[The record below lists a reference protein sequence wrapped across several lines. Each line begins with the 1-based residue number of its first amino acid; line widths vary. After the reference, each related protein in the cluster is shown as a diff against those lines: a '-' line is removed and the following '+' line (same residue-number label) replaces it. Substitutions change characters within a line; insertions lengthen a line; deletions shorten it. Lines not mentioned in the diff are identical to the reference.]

1 MKNSLRQ
8 DLLKKYSEEEIKRWF
23 DPLQLTFS
31 QSPNTVSVRF
41 PHTFFAQWFTDE
53 IKSEFE
59 EALVA
64 FIDGEFTVDYAV
76 GNLKTHKQET
86 VVKTISKPR
95 IKSENPFGQQFTFDE
110 FLVNRKNFF
119 PLASARE
126 VAREDRVVYNPFVIC
141 GENGSG
147 KTHLLRAI
155 ANELTKKNS
164 SLKIIAVS
172 VDELTN
178 IYKVQFGNDVF
189 KARNYIF
196 EHDALFVDDLAK
208 LRRDPQLQQELVV
221 LFNHFYD
228 NKKQMVFCGEGKVSA
243 YEFLHPALKSRLEW
257 GLIVSV
263 KKPDLPIRVEFIQA
277 NCQKRSMPLSRE
289 QILTLAQK
297 FEDFR
302 YLQGILLKLFAF
314 RELVKQDISDRDFE
328 KILQNT
334 EEKATETLTPDTVMQ
349 IVAKDFGIHV
359 RELIGSKRHQKIS
372 QCRQVAMYLCR
383 DMLGISYPAL
393 GRVFG
398 GKDHS
403 TVLYAVK
410 KIDKLQKVDR
420 DMNRLLKALK
430 EKCHQ
435 QDP

>member
-1 MKNSLRQ
+1 MKKSLRQ
-8 DLLKKYSEEEIKRWF
+8 HLLKKHSEESLKQWF
-23 DPLQLTFS
+23 DPLQLLFS
-31 QSPNTVSVRF
+31 QSDKTLSVSF
-41 PHTFFAQWFTDE
+41 PHTFFGQWFTDK
-53 IKSEFE
+53 IQNDFE
-59 EALVA
+59 ESLMT
-64 FIDGEFTVDYAV
+64 FFDGEFTVNYSV
-76 GNLKTHKQET
+76 GTQPSPQKESTPP
-86 VVKTISKPR
+86 TISHLRRKVDY
-95 IKSENPFGQQFTFDE
+95 PFGRQFTFDD
-110 FLVNRKNFF
+110 FLVNRKNYF

-126 VAREDRVVYNPFVIC
+126 VAREERVIYNPFVIC

-147 KTHLLRAI
+147 KTHLMRAI
-155 ANELTKKNS
+155 ANELSNKNG
-164 SLKIIAVS
+164 SLRILAAS

-178 IYKVQFGNDVF
+178 IYKVQFRNDVF
-189 KARNYIF
+189 KARNFIF
-196 EHDALFVDDLAK
+196 DHDALFVDDLAK

-228 NKKQMVFCGEGKVSA
+228 NKKQMVFCGEGKISS
-243 YEFLHPALKSRLEW
+243 YDFLHPSLKSRLEW

-263 KKPDLPIRVEFIQA
+263 KKPDLPIRVEFIRA
-277 NCQKRSMPLSRE
+277 NSQKRNLPLSKE
-289 QILTLAQK
+289 QILTLAQR

-314 RELVKQDISDRDFE
+314 RELVKEDISDRDFE

-334 EEKATETLTPDTVMQ
+334 EEKATETLTPEAVMQ
-349 IVAKDFGIHV
+349 IVAQDFGIHV
-359 RELIGSKRHQKIS
+359 RELLGTKRHQKIS
-372 QCRQVAMYLCR
+372 RCRQVAMYLCR
-383 DMLGISYPAL
+383 NMLGISYPAL

-420 DMNRLLKALK
+420 DMNQLLKTLK
-430 EKCHQ
+430 EKCQQ